1 MTTASVLVS
10 DVRVGRMAA
19 AAVATGMIGG
29 TATATLAVTMGG
41 ADTVPAALALAVVV
55 PVLLGALIAW
65 RLTADGPGDRWL
77 AAAAALGVLL
87 ITVVQVAPHLD
98 FRPGDGAQ
106 ILEAA
111 TIAVV
116 FGSLY
121 GLIAAVAA
129 IVLLVPAVL
138 VLRHRIS
145 RPRLRVMVTAV
156 VMTGT
161 AVFAYLVTDAM
172 QAPALTGMATALAG
186 VGAVIGTRS

>member
-87 ITVVQVAPHLD
+87 ITVVQVALHLD

-156 VMTGT
+156 VMTGA